1 MAELGNLLKG
11 ENKVKRALQI
21 SLAAVILCAV
31 LLGTVSAGAIV
42 PPPES
47 TAYINDFAN
56 LLDAVTA
63 AELFRIGKALER
75 ETGAELVLVT
85 VESLEGIPI
94 EEYALSLFRSWG
106 LGKKDKNNGLLL
118 LVDRERLFAG
128 EGGKVRIEVGYGLE
142 GAVPDGKAGYILDH
156 YVLPQWQKN
165 DYAAGLR
172 EGYLALAAE
181 IAAEY
186 GVQLEGV
193 MPPLEDYAD
202 PSAGE
207 FDLYGLI
214 ILLVLLFAI
223 PLIARFALGNRWHR
237 FPPGGFGDSGGG
249 GFGGGTFGGGGF
261 GGGTFGSGGFGGG
274 GFGGGSS
281 GGGGASR

>member
-1 MAELGNLLKG
+1 M
-11 ENKVKRALQI
+11 KRALRI
-21 SLAAVILCAV
+21 SMAVVILYVV
-31 LLGTVSAGAIV
+31 LLGTVWAGAIV

-47 TAYINDFAN
+47 AAYINDFAN

-63 AELFRIGKALER
+63 AKLFRIGEALER

-94 EEYALSLFRSWG
+94 EEYALALFRSWG
-106 LGKKDKNNGLLL
+106 LGKKDKDNGLLL
-118 LVDRERLFAG
+118 LVDRERLLAG

-142 GAVPDGKAGYILDH
+142 GAVTDGKAGYILDH
-156 YVLPQWQKN
+156 YVLPEWQKK

-186 GVQLEGV
+186 GVELEGV

-202 PSAGE
+202 PSEGGTG
-207 FDLYGLI
+207 LSGLI
-214 ILLVLLFAI
+214 ILLVLLLAI
-223 PLIARFALGNRWHR
+223 PLIARFVLGNRWRR
-237 FPPGGFGDSGGG
+237 FPPGGFGDFGGG
-249 GFGGGTFGGGGF
+249 TFGDGFGGGTFGGDGF
-261 GGGTFGSGGFGGG
+261 GGGGFGGG